1 MNIIVA
7 QLENGII
14 GINNDLPWKNVLS
27 CSDISKQDM
36 AFFKEM
42 TVGCSLVMGWNTW
55 VSLGKKPLKNRE
67 THYIITSKDI
77 KVDISS
83 NVKYITLENFINI
96 LPKIDNQELWCIGG
110 ATLYKALK
118 KYCTEIYISTLK
130 PKIKI
135 KTEGHDITFLD
146 NSFKNDEYIKKE
158 SILNREFAATGN
170 KISICKYIQEPFHKP
185 QR

>member
-14 GINNDLPWKNVLS
+14 GIDNDLPWRNILS
-27 CSDISKQDM
+27 CKDISKQDM

-42 TVGCSLVMGWNTW
+42 TTGCSLVMGWNTW

-67 THYIITSKDI
+67 THYIITSKNIKNDLEHDI
-77 KVDISS
+77 
-83 NVKYITLENFINI
+83 KYITLENFISL
-96 LPKIDNQELWCIGG
+96 LPKIDNNELWCIGG

-118 KYCTEIYISTLK
+118 KYCTEIYISTLI
-130 PKIKI
+130 PNIKI
-135 KTEGHDITFLD
+135 KTVNRDVIFLD

-158 SILNREFAATGN
+158 TILNREYAATGN
-170 KISICKYIQEPFHKP
+170 KISICKYIQEPFYKP